1 MRLTTIYAGML
12 CLFIGM
18 ASPAISFAAG
28 NTLTVEQRLALLE
41 QRLNQA
47 ENDARQAKLRAT
59 QAEQQ
64 TRDADAR
71 ARMAENRVQQL
82 ENRTSAVEA
91 QNAETGKKID
101 DTALVSA
108 KTNPADNGFEFSGYA
123 RSGMLIN
130 SNGRGARGGPGV
142 SPASSVGGDA
152 HVGRLGN
159 EKDNYVELSFI
170 KHLQFDDG
178 SKARFKTMLADGA
191 NNPDPWVQDND
202 SHHLNVRQLYV
213 EMADLPSFGGPVK
226 NATLWAGKR
235 FDRDNFDIHFTDS
248 DIMFLGGTG
257 GGINDV
263 QWTPHFKNDFSLY
276 ARNFGDLGSDRYN
289 DNDVQN
295 VMLTANSFYDNW
307 QLMLTGMA
315 AQGNDELKDNTSTT
329 GSYALRSDNTAQHGY
344 YAMLAYHDKER
355 FYGVL
360 PGSSESALQFGHGLG
375 AEARQPGSDGDLT
388 HDAMSVRFASYG
400 ILPVSKNWEIAP
412 SVIAQ
417 HSEDRYR
424 NGDRYDWA
432 TFNLRASQAIT
443 QNFAL
448 LYEASWQYMDLNPN
462 GRTYNNDGDI
472 DAYQAVKGDFYKLTF
487 APTFKVGDVFDIKAR
502 PEIRFFVTYM
512 NWDKELD
519 RYAVNDDFGSAGFT
533 AGGNWNFGVQTE
545 IWF

>member
-1 MRLTTIYAGML
+1 MRFTTNYAGML

-18 ASPAISFAAG
+18 MLPAISFADER
-28 NTLTVEQRLALLE
+28 TLTVEQRLSLLE
-41 QRLNQA
+41 KRLNQA
-47 ENDARQAKLRAT
+47 ENDARQAQLRAT

-64 TRDADAR
+64 TLDANTR
-71 ARMAENRVQQL
+71 AKVAENRIRQL
-82 ENRTSAVEA
+82 EYRTSAVEVQTA
-91 QNAETGKKID
+91 TTGEKIAETSLASSKNTT
-101 DTALVSA
+101 TA
-108 KTNPADNGFEFSGYA
+108 DGFEFSGYA
-123 RSGMLIN
+123 RSGMLFN
-130 SNGRGARGGPGV
+130 SNGHGARGGPGI
-142 SPASSVGGDA
+142 SPASSIGGDA

-178 SKARFKTMLADGA
+178 SKARFKTMMADGA
-191 NNPDPWVQDND
+191 NNPNPWVEDND
-202 SHHLNVRQLYV
+202 SHHLNIRQIYV
-213 EMADLPSFGGPVK
+213 EMMDLPSFGGPVK

-276 ARNFGDLGSDRYN
+276 ARNFGDLGSDRYH

-295 VMLTANSFYDNW
+295 VMLTVNNFYDNW
-307 QLMLTGMA
+307 QLMLTGMT
-315 AQGNDELKDNTSTT
+315 AQGNDGLKDNASTT

-344 YAMLAYHDKER
+344 YAMLAYHDKQR
-355 FYGVL
+355 FYGLL
-360 PGSSESALQFGHGLG
+360 PGSSESALQFGRGLG

-388 HDAMSVRFASYG
+388 RDATSMRFATYG
-400 ILPVSKNWEIAP
+400 ILPVTKNWEIAP
-412 SVIAQ
+412 SMIAQ
-417 HSEDRYR
+417 HSENRYR
-424 NGDRYDWA
+424 SGDRYDWA
-432 TFNLRASQAIT
+432 SFNLRASQAIT

-448 LYEASWQYMDLNPN
+448 LYETSWQYMDLNPN
-462 GRTYNNDGDI
+462 GRTYNNDGVVET
-472 DAYQAVKGDFYKLTF
+472 YQAVKGDFYKLTF
-487 APTFKVGDVFDIKAR
+487 SPTFKVGDVFDIKAR

-533 AGGNWNFGVQTE
+533 SGGNWSFGVQTE